1 MAKGKQAFTDRRD
14 IAENV
19 AFWARRANGARRTVE
34 VVVYRVWNAYGGSEE
49 GGWWRDVGEVVA
61 VKRCRPARIAH
72 VAEQLLS
79 VHGFDADYPRTS
91 SCGSD
96 EIEVRV
102 ERCGRRS
109 FGTSVGHYE

>member
-1 MAKGKQAFTDRRD
+1 MRTHKGRGVQGFTDRAD

-34 VVVYRVWNAYGGSEE
+34 VVVYC
-49 GGWWRDVGEVVA
+49 GEVVA
-61 VKRCRPARIAH
+61 VKRCRPARVRH
-72 VAEQLLS
+72 VAEQLLL

-96 EIEVRV
+96 ETEVRV
-102 ERCGRRS
+102 EREGRRS
-109 FGTSVGHYE
+109 FGTCVGHYE